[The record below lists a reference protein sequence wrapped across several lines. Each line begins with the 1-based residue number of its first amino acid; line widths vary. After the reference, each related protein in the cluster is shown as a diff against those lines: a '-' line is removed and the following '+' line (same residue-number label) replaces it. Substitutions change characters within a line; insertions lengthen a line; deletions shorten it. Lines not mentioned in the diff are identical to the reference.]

1 MLDQLII
8 GTKASFDEFGASVA
22 RRTISQPTKKII
34 KETIPFSN
42 ITYDFSGI
50 NGELYWDERKLEY
63 VFEITAQTP
72 QALEELKKAFA
83 SWIMNTVSEK
93 IFDPFIAGYHF
104 VGTFESMEFDDEEH
118 EEKTTATVIFSAYP
132 YKISNEEV
140 VCKQILGPAERAD
153 IIIVNTSSHRISPTI
168 TVDAACSIS
177 FGDVVYT
184 IPAGTYTGDELWLV
198 VGENTFEVSNP
209 SNSIQCTVAISF
221 YEEVF

>member
-22 RRTISQPTKKII
+22 RRTISQPTKKAI

-50 NGELYWDERKLEY
+50 NGELYWEERKLEY
-63 VFEITAQTP
+63 VFEITAPTP

-83 SWIMNTVSEK
+83 AWIMNTVSEK

-104 VGTFESMEFDDEEH
+104 VGTYESMEFDDEEH
-118 EEKTTATVIFSAYP
+118 EEKTTATVTFSAYP
-132 YKISNEEV
+132 YKISNDEV
-140 VCKQILGPAERAD
+140 VFKHTLEPAGKVTA
-153 IIIVNTSSHRISPTI
+153 IIVNASSHRISPTI

-184 IPAGTYTGDELWLV
+184 IPAGVYTGDELWLV
-198 VGENTFEVSNP
+198 VGENTFEVNNP
-209 SNSIQCTVAISF
+209 SNSIECTVTISF